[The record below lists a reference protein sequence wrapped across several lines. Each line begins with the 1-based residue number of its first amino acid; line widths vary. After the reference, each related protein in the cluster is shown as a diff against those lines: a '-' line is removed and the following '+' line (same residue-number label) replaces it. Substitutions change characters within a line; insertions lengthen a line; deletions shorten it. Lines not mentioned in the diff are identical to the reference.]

1 MDAISTERV
10 ATTANGWLFRLGVCD
25 LMIRLISVLSVFA
38 AFGFITGAHAEST
51 RFYCSTEDAAEN
63 VAERIVIN
71 GETLD
76 EVVVPVIK
84 NGTCFWFASEIEILV
99 LRKGKVFKS
108 NGEGVFVV
116 AFMITE
122 KDGGLREYY
131 ALVRYNP
138 L

>member
-1 MDAISTERV
+1 MLQKATHMSRV
-10 ATTANGWLFRLGVCD
+10 IFLA
-25 LMIRLISVLSVFA
+25 SVFA
-38 AFGFITGAHAEST
+38 AIASIADAYAEST

-84 NGTCFWFASEIEILV
+84 NGACFWFASEIEILV

-122 KDGGLREYY
+122 KDGGIREYY